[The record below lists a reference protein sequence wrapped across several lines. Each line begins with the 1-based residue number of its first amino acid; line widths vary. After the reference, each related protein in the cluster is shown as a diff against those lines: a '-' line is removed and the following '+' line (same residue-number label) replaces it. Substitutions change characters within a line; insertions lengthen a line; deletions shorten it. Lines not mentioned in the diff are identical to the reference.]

1 MIISYIQSYLAGA
14 DIVDI
19 VIFAA
24 LTVMSLLL
32 SLTVH
37 ECAHGWMAHKCGDD
51 TAYMNGRVTLNP
63 IAHLDPMGAL
73 SMLFIGYGWAKA
85 VPVNF
90 RNLRKP
96 RRDIALVSLAGP
108 VSNLILALVF
118 TALYTAVEVVH
129 KSSLIHDDL
138 PENTFTTI
146 LFAAFYLTATLNVGL
161 AVFNLIPLPPL
172 DGSKVL
178 ACLLPPTTAAKYLMW
193 ERYFYIVML
202 VLVLGRNIPVV
213 ETIVGYIWAP
223 VDFIREAIIGLFA
236 TPFYIL
242 WSLIKGLF

>member
-108 VSNLILALVF
+108 VSNLILALIF
-118 TALYTAVEVVH
+118 TTLYTAAQVF
-129 KSSLIHDDL
+129 L
-138 PENTFTTI
+138 PANTFTTI

-161 AVFNLIPLPPL
+161 AAFNLIPLPPL

-223 VDFIREAIIGLFA
+223 IDFIREAIIGLFA

>member
-108 VSNLILALVF
+108 VSNLILALIF
-118 TALYTAVEVVH
+118 TALYTAVKVF
-129 KSSLIHDDL
+129 L
-138 PENTFTTI
+138 PANTFTTI
-146 LFAAFYLTATLNVGL
+146 LFAAFSLTATLNVGL

-236 TPFYIL
+236 TPFDIL
-242 WSLIKGLF
+242 WRLIKGLF

>member
-1 MIISYIQSYLAGA
+1 MIISYIQSYLNGA
-14 DIVDI
+14 DLVDI
-19 VIFAA
+19 VIFAV
-24 LTVMSLLL
+24 LTIISLLF

-37 ECAHGWMAHKCGDD
+37 ECAHGWVAHKCGDD

-73 SMLFIGYGWAKA
+73 AMLFIGYGWAKA

-96 RRDIALVSLAGP
+96 KRDIALVSLAGP
-108 VSNLILALVF
+108 ISNLILAFVFTLLYTAADIFLPYNTFGTIVF
-118 TALYTAVEVVH
+118 TA
-129 KSSLIHDDL
+129 
-138 PENTFTTI
+138 
-146 LFAAFYLTATLNVGL
+146 FYLSATLNVGL

-178 ACLLPPTTAAKYLMW
+178 ACLLPQRTAAKYLMW
-193 ERYFYIVML
+193 ERYFYIIML
-202 VLVLGRNIPVV
+202 VLVIGRNIPVID
-213 ETIVGYIWAP
+213 TIVGYLWWP
-223 VDFIREAIIGLFA
+223 VDFVRETIINLFA

-242 WSLIKGLF
+242 WSLLKGLF

>member
-1 MIISYIQSYLAGA
+1 MIISYIQSYLSGA

-108 VSNLILALVF
+108 VSNLILALIF
-118 TALYTAVEVVH
+118 TALYTAAQVF
-129 KSSLIHDDL
+129 L
-138 PENTFTTI
+138 PKNTFTTI
-146 LFAAFYLTATLNVGL
+146 LFAAFSITATLNVGL

>member
-1 MIISYIQSYLAGA
+1 MIISYIQYYLAGA

-108 VSNLILALVF
+108 VSNLILALIF
-118 TALYTAVEVVH
+118 TALYTAA
-129 KSSLIHDDL
+129 DRFL
-138 PENTFTTI
+138 PNNTFGTI
-146 LFAAFYLTATLNVGL
+146 VFAAFNITATLNVGL

-236 TPFYIL
+236 TPFDIL

>member
-90 RNLRKP
+90 RNLHKP

-108 VSNLILALVF
+108 VSNLILALIF
-118 TALYTAVEVVH
+118 TALYTAVDVVH
-129 KSSLIHDDL
+129 TSSLIHDDQ
-138 PENTFTTI
+138 PANTFTTI

-223 VDFIREAIIGLFA
+223 IDFIREAIIGLFA

>member
-118 TALYTAVEVVH
+118 TVLYTAAQVF
-129 KSSLIHDDL
+129 L
-138 PENTFTTI
+138 PANTFTTI

-223 VDFIREAIIGLFA
+223 IDFIREAIIGLFA

>member
-108 VSNLILALVF
+108 VSNLILALIF
-118 TALYTAVEVVH
+118 TTLYTAAQMF
-129 KSSLIHDDL
+129 L
-138 PENTFTTI
+138 PANTFTTI

-223 VDFIREAIIGLFA
+223 IDFIREAIIGLFA

>member
-1 MIISYIQSYLAGA
+1 MIISYIQSYLSGA

-37 ECAHGWMAHKCGDD
+37 ECAHGWMAHKCGDN

-108 VSNLILALVF
+108 VSNLILALIF
-118 TALYTAVEVVH
+118 TTLYTAAQMF
-129 KSSLIHDDL
+129 L
-138 PENTFTTI
+138 PANTFTTI

-223 VDFIREAIIGLFA
+223 IDFIREAIIGLFA

-242 WSLIKGLF
+242 WSLIKGLL